1 MIIVTNKTSKP
12 VRCAAIEFAPGEN
25 KFNDADLSP
34 GKLAQI
40 KNHPSLKHV
49 SVEDRAVESKAK
61 GAK

>member
-12 VRCAAIEFAPGEN
+12 VRCAAIEFVPGEN

-34 GKLAQI
+34 GKLAQV
-40 KNHPSLKHV
+40 KNHRSLKHV